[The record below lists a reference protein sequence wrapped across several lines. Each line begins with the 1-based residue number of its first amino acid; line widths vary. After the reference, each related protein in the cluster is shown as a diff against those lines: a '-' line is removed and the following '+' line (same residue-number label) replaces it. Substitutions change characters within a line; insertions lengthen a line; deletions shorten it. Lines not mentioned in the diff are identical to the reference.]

1 MPDDK
6 SPPNHATTRIDK
18 ENEFVHH
25 RVSWL
30 LTSQSIFC
38 GAYAVGTWQK
48 PAPEFLPWLAKL
60 GLMSSILI
68 SISIWAAVVAIYHF
82 RRNQKDSL
90 GHWTFQTLGLIA
102 PMLLPLMFIA
112 VWILLVKEAAW
123 MLGGG
128 AATVAVILTTLIW
141 AKLAQEKSSR

>member
-60 GLMSSILI
+60 GL
-68 SISIWAAVVAIYHF
+68 
-82 RRNQKDSL
+82 
-90 GHWTFQTLGLIA
+90 IA